1 MKGFFRFITFLVFV
15 GTVLLAFLFAVNN
28 TTEISLWVGTELPAL
43 SIGVIII
50 AVFILGGLTGLFLG
64 VGIFRQLK
72 YKVQIRQLK
81 SQLEKLRLE
90 SSHSV
95 NQSNRK
101 S

>member
-1 MKGFFRFITFLVFV
+1 MKGFFRFITFFVFV

-50 AVFILGGLTGLFLG
+50 AVFILGGLTGLVLG

>member
-28 TTEISLWVGTELPAL
+28 TTDISLWVGTELPAL

-50 AVFILGGLTGLFLG
+50 AVFILGGLTGLVLG

>member
-1 MKGFFRFITFLVFV
+1 MFV

-50 AVFILGGLTGLFLG
+50 AVFILGGLTGLVLG

>member
-50 AVFILGGLTGLFLG
+50 AVFILGGLTGLVLG

-81 SQLEKLRLE
+81 YQLEKLRLE

>member
-1 MKGFFRFITFLVFV
+1 VKGFFRFITFLVFV

-28 TTEISLWVGTELPAL
+28 TTEINLWVGTELPVF

-50 AVFILGGLTGLFLG
+50 AVYILGGLTGLVLG
-64 VGIFRQLK
+64 LGILRQLK
-72 YKVQIRQLK
+72 YRVQIRQLQ
-81 SQLEKLRLE
+81 SQLDKLRLQ

>member
-1 MKGFFRFITFLVFV
+1 VKGFFRFITFLVFV

-28 TTEISLWVGTELPAL
+28 TTEINLWVGTELPAFR
-43 SIGVIII
+43 IGVIII
-50 AVFILGGLTGLFLG
+50 AVYILGGLTGLVLG
-64 VGIFRQLK
+64 LGILRQLK
-72 YKVQIRQLK
+72 YRVQIRQLQ
-81 SQLEKLRLE
+81 SQLDKLRLQ

>member
-1 MKGFFRFITFLVFV
+1 MKGFFRFITFFVFV

-50 AVFILGGLTGLFLG
+50 AVFILGGLTGLVLG

-90 SSHSV
+90 S
-95 NQSNRK
+95 
-101 S
+101 

>member
-50 AVFILGGLTGLFLG
+50 AVFILGGLTGLVLG

-95 NQSNRK
+95 NQSKRK

>member
-50 AVFILGGLTGLFLG
+50 AVFILGGLTGLVLG